1 MKNFTKVLLL
11 GISFFSLSVSA
22 QEEANSDLDLFVND
36 MLFLADGFAS
46 PASES
51 AAYQATAGW
60 FTSARALEEWKV
72 DVSLHANGIFVPSSK
87 KEFTINNNDFAILQ
101 ITGDD
106 RAIVPTAF
114 GAATD
119 IQFEGE
125 RNIVIEE
132 SDNLPIPAGTEIPIS
147 PFDGIDGIDKGA
159 LVYPFAQVSVGLPY
173 GTEIGVRALPSMEI
187 DGSKFSTYGVGLKHN
202 FGQYFRFNEEDDLQ
216 VAAVLSYNIFDV
228 SYEFDPISIDQV
240 VQLNLIDVSADVWM
254 AEALASKRY
263 ENFEIFG
270 ALGVAMSDF
279 EYEFGGN
286 GIALSRLNSEL
297 TRLNDKEAQFK
308 GDIGFNLYFDRF
320 KISTMATAGKFVNLN
335 LGLHF
340 IL

>member
-1 MKNFTKVLLL
+1 MKNLTYILFLVIPFMT
-11 GISFFSLSVSA
+11 ISVSA
-22 QEEANSDLDLFVND
+22 QEGDSDLDLFVND

-60 FTSARALEEWKV
+60 FTSARALEKWKV
-72 DVSLHANGIFVPSSK
+72 DVSLHGNAIFVPTSK
-87 KEFTINNNDFAILQ
+87 KEFTVNNNDFNILS

-106 RAIVPTAF
+106 RAILPTAF
-114 GAATD
+114 GKETD
-119 IQFEGE
+119 VQFEGE
-125 RNIVIEE
+125 VEFN
-132 SDNLPIPAGTEIPIS
+132 GQTIPIS
-147 PFDGIDGIDKGA
+147 GFDAIDGIDKGA
-159 LVYPFAQVSVGLPY
+159 LIYPFAQVSVGLPY

-187 DGSKFSTYGVGLKHN
+187 DGSEFSTYGVGIKHN
-202 FGQYFRFNEEDDLQ
+202 FNQYFRFDDEENLQ
-216 VAAVLSYNIFDV
+216 VAAILAYNIFDV
-228 SYEFDPISIDQV
+228 KYEFDPISVEQV
-240 VQLNLIDVSADVWM
+240 VQLDLIDVFANVWM
-254 AEALASKRY
+254 AEVLASKRY

-270 ALGVAMSDF
+270 ALGVAQSDF

-286 GIALSRLNSEL
+286 GVALPQINSEL
-297 TRLNDKEAQFK
+297 ARLNDKEAQFK
-308 GDIGFNLYFDRF
+308 GDIGFNLYFERF

>member
-1 MKNFTKVLLL
+1 MKNLTYILFVVIPFMT
-11 GISFFSLSVSA
+11 ISVSA
-22 QEEANSDLDLFVND
+22 QEGDSDLDLFVND

-60 FTSARALEEWKV
+60 FTSARALEKWKV
-72 DVSLHANGIFVPSSK
+72 DVSLHGNAIFVPSSR
-87 KEFTINNNDFAILQ
+87 KEFTLNNNDFRILQ
-101 ITGDD
+101 IVGDD
-106 RAIVPTAF
+106 RALVPTAF
-114 GAATD
+114 GAETD
-119 IQFEGE
+119 IQFEG
-125 RNIVIEE
+125 RQNIIIEE
-132 SDNLPIPAGTEIPIS
+132 SDNLPIPAGTEFPIS
-147 PFDGIDGIDKGA
+147 PFDAIDGIDKGA
-159 LVYPFAQVSVGLPY
+159 LIYPFAQVSVGLPY
-173 GTEIGVRALPSMEI
+173 GTEIAVRALPSMEI
-187 DGSKFSTYGVGLKHN
+187 DGSEFSTYGVGIKHN
-202 FGQYFRFNEEDDLQ
+202 FNQYFRFDDEENLQ

-228 SYEFDPISIDQV
+228 SYEFDPISIEQV
-240 VQLNLIDVSADVWM
+240 VQLNLIDVFANVWM
-254 AEALASKRY
+254 AEVLASKRY
-263 ENFEIFG
+263 ENFEVFG
-270 ALGVAMSDF
+270 ALGVAQSDF

-308 GDIGFNLYFDRF
+308 GDIGFNLYFERF

>member
-1 MKNFTKVLLL
+1 MKNLTKALFL
-11 GISFFSLSVSA
+11 GIFVLSMSTYA
-22 QEEANSDLDLFVND
+22 QEQAETDLDLFVND

-51 AAYQATAGW
+51 AAYQSTAGW

-72 DVSLHANGIFVPSSK
+72 DVSLHANAIFVPSSK
-87 KEFTINNNDFAILQ
+87 KEYTINNSDFRILN
-101 ITGDD
+101 IMGGSNG
-106 RAIVPTAF
+106 AVIPTAF
-114 GAATD
+114 GGDTD
-119 IQFEGE
+119 VQFEGE
-125 RNIVIEE
+125 VELSPGNV
-132 SDNLPIPAGTEIPIS
+132 IPIS
-147 PFDGIDGIDKGA
+147 EFDAIDGIDKGA
-159 LVYPFAQVSVGLPY
+159 LAYPFAQVSVGLPY
-173 GTEIGVRALPSMEI
+173 GTEIGVRALPNMEI
-187 DGSKFSTYGVGLKHN
+187 DGSEFSTYGIGLKHN

-216 VAAVLSYNIFDV
+216 VAAVLAYNIFDV
-228 SYEFDPISIDQV
+228 KYGFDPISVEQV
-240 VQLNLIDVSADVWM
+240 VQLNLIDVSANVWM
-254 AEALASKRY
+254 AEVLASKKY

-270 ALGVAMSDF
+270 ALGVAQSDF
-279 EYEFGGN
+279 EYEFGGS
-286 GIALSRLNSEL
+286 GPALSLINTEL

>member
-1 MKNFTKVLLL
+1 
-11 GISFFSLSVSA
+11 
-22 QEEANSDLDLFVND
+22 
-36 MLFLADGFAS
+36 
-46 PASES
+46 
-51 AAYQATAGW
+51 
-60 FTSARALEEWKV
+60 
-72 DVSLHANGIFVPSSK
+72 
-87 KEFTINNNDFAILQ
+87 
-101 ITGDD
+101 
-106 RAIVPTAF
+106 
-114 GAATD
+114 
-119 IQFEGE
+119 
-125 RNIVIEE
+125 
-132 SDNLPIPAGTEIPIS
+132 
-147 PFDGIDGIDKGA
+147 
-159 LVYPFAQVSVGLPY
+159 
-173 GTEIGVRALPSMEI
+173 
-187 DGSKFSTYGVGLKHN
+187 
-202 FGQYFRFNEEDDLQ
+202 
-216 VAAVLSYNIFDV
+216 
-228 SYEFDPISIDQV
+228 PISIDQV